1 MTTFTETAADAV
13 ATTTVSSPLGEI
25 FIAARAGAVCEI
37 RLPDATVGL
46 PPATAGLLRATAGL
60 PRATAGP
67 CELLEPGEMRNAAE
81 AASAVAGGVLGEA
94 WRQLAEYFAGRRREF
109 ELPLELRG
117 TAFQERVWRALLSV
131 PYGETVSYTE
141 LARAV
146 GAPTAARAVGAAVG
160 RNPLPIVVPCHR
172 VIGAAGD
179 LRGFAS
185 GLARKRWLL
194 QAETALGRS

>member
-1 MTTFTETAADAV
+1 M
-13 ATTTVSSPLGEI
+13 SSPLGEI
-25 FIAARAGAVCEI
+25 VIAARAGALCEI
-37 RLPDATVGL
+37 RLPDATIGL
-46 PPATAGLLRATAGL
+46 PPESVGPRESSELHESTGLRE
-60 PRATAGP
+60 PRDPAQALAP
-67 CELLEPGEMRNAAE
+67 AAD
-81 AASAVAGGVLGEA
+81 GVLIEA
-94 WRQLAEYFAGRRREF
+94 RHQLAEYFAGRRREF
-109 ELPLELRG
+109 ELPIELRG
-117 TAFQERVWRALLSV
+117 TAFQERVWQALLGV
-131 PYGETVSYTE
+131 RYGETVSYTE

-194 QAETALGRS
+194 QAETAHGRS

>member
-1 MTTFTETAADAV
+1 MSSNTETAGDAAA
-13 ATTTVSSPLGEI
+13 ATTTMSSPLGDI
-25 FIAARAGAVCEI
+25 VIVARAGAVCEI
-37 RLPDATVGL
+37 RLPDATI
-46 PPATAGLLRATAGL
+46 GL
-60 PRATAGP
+60 PREPREPREPPEPRESSELRELHGP
-67 CELLEPGEMRNAAE
+67 HDSAKAP
-81 AASAVAGGVLGEA
+81 ASTGDGALGEA
-94 WRQLAEYFAGRRREF
+94 RRQLAEYFAGRRREF

-117 TAFQERVWRALLSV
+117 TAFQERVWRALLDV
-131 PYGETVSYTE
+131 RYGETVSYAE

-146 GAPTAARAVGAAVG
+146 GAPTSTRAVGAAVG

-194 QAETALGRS
+194 QAETAAGRR